1 MAGTGGRLMN
11 EIKKTMIQQAM
22 QRYNRIYPCGTK
34 RSLYECFTEAEG
46 KLIFWFNTDDQ
57 TTHLIT
63 R

>member
-1 MAGTGGRLMN
+1 MN